1 MVDGHFHEAGD
12 VVGGMLAVSIHEKR
26 MRESRL
32 QGCFHRH
39 ESRAT
44 FAMIL
49 WQ

>member
-1 MVDGHFHEAGD
+1 
-12 VVGGMLAVSIHEKR
+12 MLAVGIHEKR